1 MREFIIFNLK
11 TKENLSREIFK
22 SIINYHLPILIRRK
36 EGMNKMIKQKLNRI
50 A

>member
-22 SIINYHLPILIRRK
+22 SIINYHFSTSIRRK
-36 EGMNKMIKQKLNRI
+36 EGVNKMIKHTKTE
-50 A
+50 